1 MSRCLDLIGK
11 VAGRASGLYKTEWWG
26 AGVVICLEQGIWP
39 SWCHCHSMSLA
50 SVKSRLVLSFWY
62 RLTQVVREKG
72 PLIGCMCGG
81 TVKSVCLTWVPQYGD
96 IAAKSHG
103 KCQGGWQ
110 CLGSGQFY
118 TVNVIQF
125 EVYSSLLRVAI
136 LLHYLFIYCKCGCSL
151 QPMAQCNLFALEVP
165 LKTKL

>member
-62 RLTQVVREKG
+62 RLTQVVPEKG
-72 PLIGCMCGG
+72 PLVGCMCGG

-96 IAAKSHG
+96 IAAKSW
-103 KCQGGWQ
+103 KM
-110 CLGSGQFY
+110 SGRLAVPGQWS
-118 TVNVIQF
+118 VL
-125 EVYSSLLRVAI
+125 YSECDPVWGVFQSFTCCNITA
-136 LLHYLFIYCKCGCSL
+136 LFIYLLQVCCSL